1 MNDDFQRVD
10 PETHERL
17 RLATEE
23 ELAALR
29 EAIAKGEARRRD
41 GEAIGP
47 FEGAYVTAD
56 GSKAYPIVDGVPVF
70 LVDERIERR

>member
-1 MNDDFQRVD
+1 MSDEFRRVD
-10 PETHERL
+10 PETHEPL
-17 RLATEE
+17 RLATED

-29 EAIAKGEARRRD
+29 DAIAKGEARRPD

-47 FEGAYVTAD
+47 FEGAYITED
-56 GSKAYPIVDGVPVF
+56 GTKAYPIVDGVPVF